1 MFQQGRPIYTLK
13 CGDRTLELGK
23 RTLIMGVLNVTP
35 DSFSDGGMFFSTD
48 RALEQAEQMVE
59 AGADIIDI
67 GGESTR
73 PFSEPVEEDEEKRRV
88 IPIIEK
94 LTTEVPI
101 PISIDTCKSGV
112 AREALAA
119 GATIIN
125 DVSALRFDPDLAKVA
140 AENNVPVIL
149 MHMLGTPKTMQQ
161 KPHYDA
167 VIAEIISFLQ
177 QRIEYATGQ
186 GIKREQIVVDPGIGF
201 GKTVQHN
208 LQILKHLSMF
218 HALNCPLLLGASRKS
233 FIGAVLDK
241 ENPLDR
247 EIGTGAVTCAAVLAG
262 AHIIRVHD
270 VYHNAEVTKM
280 ADAIL
285 AADNN

>member
-1 MFQQGRPIYTLK
+1 MFQQERPIYTLK

-88 IPIIEK
+88 IPIIER
-94 LTTEVPI
+94 LASEISI

-218 HALNCPLLLGASRKS
+218 HALNCPLLLGASRKT

-270 VYHNAEVTKM
+270 VYHNAEVAKM

-285 AADNN
+285 GADNN

>member
-1 MFQQGRPIYTLK
+1 
-13 CGDRTLELGK
+13 
-23 RTLIMGVLNVTP
+23 
-35 DSFSDGGMFFSTD
+35 
-48 RALEQAEQMVE
+48 
-59 AGADIIDI
+59 
-67 GGESTR
+67 
-73 PFSEPVEEDEEKRRV
+73 
-88 IPIIEK
+88 
-94 LTTEVPI
+94 
-101 PISIDTCKSGV
+101 
-112 AREALAA
+112 
-119 GATIIN
+119 
-125 DVSALRFDPDLAKVA
+125 
-140 AENNVPVIL
+140 
-149 MHMLGTPKTMQQ
+149 MQQ

-270 VYHNAEVTKM
+270 VSHNAEVAKM